1 MRHEESILQQN
12 CVTIFKLKYPLYLI
26 ISIKNSSKMGGK
38 KIRCKNGKEIP
49 LEAIIAKKEGV
60 LAGMQVLFGNGT
72 YNSLFIECK
81 SKKGKQSE
89 EQIMF
94 EDYCNRNKFKYV
106 IIRTVE
112 EFLNEVDKYFK
123 NEA

>member
-1 MRHEESILQQN
+1 
-12 CVTIFKLKYPLYLI
+12 
-26 ISIKNSSKMGGK
+26 MGGK

-49 LEAIIAKKEGV
+49 LEAIIAKKEGL
-60 LAGMQVLFGNGT
+60 LAGVADLQVLFGNVT

-81 SKKGKQSE
+81 TMKGKQSE
-89 EQIMF
+89 EQEKF

-112 EFLNEVDKYFK
+112 EFLKEVDKYLK
-123 NEA
+123 NET

>member
-1 MRHEESILQQN
+1 
-12 CVTIFKLKYPLYLI
+12 
-26 ISIKNSSKMGGK
+26 MGGE

-112 EFLNEVDKYFK
+112 KFLNEVDKYFK